1 MKKLAIT
8 IIATAAISAANTDA
22 QTTQR
27 LTADRTNEYGLI
39 YTLPSTVIDITMRI
53 ERTVKRPGEFN
64 KYAKKYLNIAKPI
77 TKTEE
82 YVTVTDAVI
91 NCHGEADAEK
101 KYIIQ
106 FKSGS
111 SPFINIDG
119 NNSPLSINTDE
130 TIDISFTELPEAPA
144 TMVNPLETPAA
155 HQAITQEMIQSSSSA
170 KRAELAAARIYELR
184 EARNEIISGQSD
196 QSFPDGEALRL
207 ALDNLSAQEAALVAM
222 FAGTTTITYEE
233 RTISYTPG
241 DEDVT
246 DKVIARISPT
256 DGFIPVNNLAG
267 EPVYLSMHIDS
278 HGELPVNEKGVVKS
292 FPKGGLAYTIP
303 GKATFKVKYDNRTI
317 ASGAFDIAQLGVT
330 FGLDPGLFSSKKTPA
345 FAIFNPA
352 TGAIVTLG
360 TNQ

>member
-106 FKSGS
+106 FAT
-111 SPFINIDG
+111 INQYRRDHRHLIYG
-119 NNSPLSINTDE
+119 T
-130 TIDISFTELPEAPA
+130 AR
-144 TMVNPLETPAA
+144 
-155 HQAITQEMIQSSSSA
+155 SA
-170 KRAELAAARIYELR
+170 
-184 EARNEIISGQSD
+184 GH
-196 QSFPDGEALRL
+196 DGEPIGDPCR
-207 ALDNLSAQEAALVAM
+207 
-222 FAGTTTITYEE
+222 
-233 RTISYTPG
+233 TPG
-241 DEDVT
+241 RNTGNDT
-246 DKVIARISPT
+246 KLFKRQAR
-256 DGFIPVNNLAG
+256 
-267 EPVYLSMHIDS
+267 
-278 HGELPVNEKGVVKS
+278 
-292 FPKGGLAYTIP
+292 
-303 GKATFKVKYDNRTI
+303 RTCC
-317 ASGAFDIAQLGVT
+317 STHL
-330 FGLDPGLFSSKKTPA
+330 
-345 FAIFNPA
+345 
-352 TGAIVTLG
+352 
-360 TNQ
+360 

>member
-119 NNSPLSINTDE
+119 NNSPDRKS
-130 TIDISFTELPEAPA
+130 
-144 TMVNPLETPAA
+144 
-155 HQAITQEMIQSSSSA
+155 
-170 KRAELAAARIYELR
+170 
-184 EARNEIISGQSD
+184 
-196 QSFPDGEALRL
+196 
-207 ALDNLSAQEAALVAM
+207 
-222 FAGTTTITYEE
+222 
-233 RTISYTPG
+233 
-241 DEDVT
+241 
-246 DKVIARISPT
+246 
-256 DGFIPVNNLAG
+256 
-267 EPVYLSMHIDS
+267 
-278 HGELPVNEKGVVKS
+278 VV
-292 FPKGGLAYTIP
+292 
-303 GKATFKVKYDNRTI
+303 
-317 ASGAFDIAQLGVT
+317 
-330 FGLDPGLFSSKKTPA
+330 
-345 FAIFNPA
+345 
-352 TGAIVTLG
+352 
-360 TNQ
+360 